1 MTPMTSRRASPYLF
15 LLDLLA
21 LLLFA
26 GAGLRSHGLP
36 LTLEG
41 LARNV
46 LPVIFVWLLLAPF
59 LGTYRRPAWKNLLL
73 AWALAFP
80 AGLWL
85 RQMVLGEGFG
95 VGFFIFLGVA
105 MGFSLLFL
113 LLLRGLAK
121 LLRLW

>member
-1 MTPMTSRRASPYLF
+1 MTGSRTPFLF

-26 GAGLRSHGLP
+26 GAGLLSHGQP
-36 LTLEG
+36 ITFGG

-46 LPVIFVWLLLAPF
+46 LPVLFVWLLLSPF
-59 LGTYRRPAWKNLLL
+59 LGTYRKPTWQNLLL
-73 AWALAFP
+73 TWALAFP

-85 RQMVLGEGFG
+85 RQMVLGLGFG
-95 VGFFIFLGVA
+95 VEFFVFLGVA
-105 MGFSLLFL
+105 MAFSLLSL
-113 LLLRGLAK
+113 LLFRGLAK

>member
-1 MTPMTSRRASPYLF
+1 MTGGRTAGMPLF

-21 LLLFA
+21 LLFFA
-26 GAGLRSHGLP
+26 GTGLLSHGLP
-36 LTLEG
+36 ITLGG

-46 LPVIFVWLLLAPF
+46 LPVLFVWLLLSPL
-59 LGTYRRPAWKNLLL
+59 LGTYRQPTWKNLLL
-73 AWALAFP
+73 TWALAFP

-85 RQMVLGEGFG
+85 RGMILGEGFG
-95 VGFFIFLGVA
+95 PGFFVFLGVA

>member
-1 MTPMTSRRASPYLF
+1 MTRERRSFPSLF

-26 GAGLRSHGLP
+26 GTGLASHGQA
-36 LTLEG
+36 LTLAG

-46 LPVIFVWLLLAPF
+46 LPVLFVWLLLAPF
-59 LGTYRRPAWKNLLL
+59 LGTYRRPTWANLLL
-73 AWALAFP
+73 SWLLALP

-85 RQMVLGEGFG
+85 RQMVLGGSFG
-95 VGFFIFLGVA
+95 PGFFVFLGVA

-113 LLLRGLAK
+113 LGLRGLAK

>member
-1 MTPMTSRRASPYLF
+1 MTQSRPATTPLF

-26 GAGLRSHGLP
+26 GAGLLSHGQP
-36 LTLEG
+36 ITFGG

-46 LPVIFVWLLLAPF
+46 LPVLFVWLLLSPF
-59 LGTYRRPAWKNLLL
+59 LGTYRKPTWKNLLL
-73 AWALAFP
+73 TWALAFP

-85 RQMVLGEGFG
+85 RQMVLGLGFG
-95 VGFFIFLGVA
+95 VGFFVFLGVA
-105 MGFSLLFL
+105 MAFSLLFL
-113 LLLRGLAK
+113 LLFRGLAK

>member
-1 MTPMTSRRASPYLF
+1 MRLF
-15 LLDLLA
+15 FLDLLA

-26 GAGLRSHGLP
+26 WVGLRSHGLP
-36 LTLEG
+36 VSLEG

-46 LPVIFVWLLLAPF
+46 LPILFVWLLLSPF
-59 LGTYRRPAWKNLLL
+59 LGTYRRPSWSSLLL
-73 AWALAFP
+73 SWLLAVP

-85 RQMVLGEGFG
+85 RGMILGEGFG
-95 VGFFIFLGVA
+95 PGFFVFLGVA

>member
-1 MTPMTSRRASPYLF
+1 MTASRKPATPLF

-26 GAGLRSHGLP
+26 GAGLWSHGLP
-36 LTLEG
+36 ITLEG

-46 LPVIFVWLLLAPF
+46 LPVLFVWLLLAPF
-59 LGTYRRPAWKNLLL
+59 LGTYRRPTWNNLLL
-73 AWALAFP
+73 TWALAFP

-85 RQMVLGEGFG
+85 RQMVFGGAFGMGFL
-95 VGFFIFLGVA
+95 IFLAVA

-113 LLLRGLAK
+113 LLFRGLAK

>member
-1 MTPMTSRRASPYLF
+1 MTRERRSFAPLF

-26 GAGLRSHGLP
+26 GAGLASHGQP
-36 LTLEG
+36 LTLAG

-46 LPVIFVWLLLAPF
+46 LPVLFVWLLLAPF
-59 LGTYRRPAWKNLLL
+59 LGTYRRPTWANLLL
-73 AWALAFP
+73 SWLLALP

-85 RQMVLGEGFG
+85 RQMVLGGSFGPGFL
-95 VGFFIFLGVA
+95 VFLGVA

-113 LLLRGLAK
+113 LGLRGLAK

>member
-1 MTPMTSRRASPYLF
+1 MTATGKPAPYLF

-26 GAGLRSHGLP
+26 ALGLLSHGQP
-36 LTLEG
+36 VTLGG

-46 LPVIFVWLLLAPF
+46 LPVLFVWLLLAPF
-59 LGTYRRPAWKNLLL
+59 LGTYRGPSWRNLLL
-73 AWALAFP
+73 TWLLAFP
-80 AGLWL
+80 SGLWL
-85 RQMVLGEGFG
+85 RQMVLGGNFG
-95 VGFFIFLGVA
+95 VGFFVFLGVA
-105 MGFSLLFL
+105 MAFSLLSL

>member
-26 GAGLRSHGLP
+26 GVGLLSHGQP
-36 LTLEG
+36 LSLAG

-46 LPVIFVWLLLAPF
+46 LPVLFVWVLLAPF
-59 LGTYRRPAWKNLLL
+59 LGTYRRPSWPNLLL
-73 AWALAFP
+73 TWALAFP

-85 RQMVLGEGFG
+85 RQIVFFGSFGMGFW
-95 VGFFIFLGVA
+95 VFLGVA

-113 LLLRGLAK
+113 LGLRGLAK

>member
-1 MTPMTSRRASPYLF
+1 MLLF
-15 LLDLLA
+15 LLDLRA

-26 GAGLRSHGLP
+26 GVGLLSHGLP
-36 LTLEG
+36 LSLGG

-46 LPVIFVWLLLAPF
+46 LPVLFVWLLLAPF
-59 LGTYRRPAWKNLLL
+59 LGTYRRPTWKNLLL
-73 AWALAFP
+73 TWLFAFP

-85 RQMVLGEGFG
+85 RQMVLGGTFG
-95 VGFFIFLGVA
+95 VGFFVFLGVA

-121 LLRLW
+121 GLRLW

>member
-1 MTPMTSRRASPYLF
+1 MSRLF

-26 GAGLRSHGLP
+26 GVGLLSHGQP
-36 LTLEG
+36 VNAGG

-46 LPVIFVWLLLAPF
+46 LPVLFVWLLLVPF
-59 LGTYRRPAWKNLLL
+59 LGTYRRPTWANLLL
-73 AWALAFP
+73 TWALAFP

-95 VGFFIFLGVA
+95 VGFFVFLAVA

-113 LLLRGLAK
+113 LLFRGLAK